1 MTRTGLQCHKNRTAV
16 SQREDRNV
24 TRTGLQCHKDRT
36 AVSQG
41 QDCKVS
47 AVGSV
52 PSCFQLS
59 VIVYLLSFIY
69 CRCDRFFI
77 MLHYL

>member
-1 MTRTGLQCHKNRTAV
+1 MPQREDCNGTKDCKATMTGLQWHK
-16 SQREDRNV
+16 
-24 TRTGLQCHKDRT
+24 GLQSHNDRT

-47 AVGSV
+47 AIGSV
-52 PSCFQLS
+52 LTCFQLS
-59 VIVYLLSFIY
+59 VIVFLLSFIY
-69 CRCDRFFI
+69 CRCYRFFI